1 MGWQM
6 TRTPS
11 GKCFVC
17 TGFLVIWSAITPPGA
32 VAQEF
37 DVASVKANKSG
48 VFASSLERS
57 GGQLTLR
64 NAPLREC
71 IELAYGIL
79 DKHYALSGP
88 GWLDSDRYD
97 IVAKA
102 SPTTP
107 REQLLLMLRSL
118 LADRFNLKVHR
129 EGRSVRVYA
138 LVVARGGSKMK
149 AASGVRSNF
158 TFGTGHVAASELS
171 MAEFADRLGG
181 PMFQLGIPVI
191 DSTGL
196 PGTFDFML
204 DWSSDDV
211 AVQPNAKP
219 SLFTAIEEQLG
230 LKLRP
235 AKSTIDIWIVDHA
248 ERVTVQN

>member
-1 MGWQM
+1 M
-6 TRTPS
+6 TRTTS
-11 GKCFVC
+11 GKRIVC
-17 TGFLVIWSAITPPGA
+17 AGFLVLWTAIAPSEA

-37 DVASVKANKSG
+37 DVASVKVDKSG

-64 NAPLREC
+64 NASLREC

-88 GWLDSDRYD
+88 TWLDSDRYD

-102 SPTTP
+102 SATTP
-107 REQLLLMLRSL
+107 REQLLLMLRRL
-118 LADRFNLKVHR
+118 LADRFDLKVHR
-129 EGRSVRVYA
+129 ERRRVRVYT
-138 LVVARGGSKMK
+138 LVVARGGPKMK
-149 AASGVRSNF
+149 AASGVDSNF
-158 TFGTGHVAASELS
+158 TFGAGHVTASEIS
-171 MAEFADRLGG
+171 MAEFADRLAG
-181 PMFQLGIPVI
+181 PVFQLSIPVI

-196 PGTFDFML
+196 PGTFDFSL
-204 DWSSDDV
+204 DWSSGDA
-211 AVQPNAKP
+211 AVEAIARP

-235 AKSTIDIWIVDHA
+235 AKSMIDIWVVDHV
-248 ERVTVQN
+248 ERVAVEN

>member
-1 MGWQM
+1 ML
-6 TRTPS
+6 RKPLS
-11 GKCFVC
+11 KSFVC
-17 TGFLVIWSAITPPGA
+17 TGFLVLWSAFTPPEA

-37 DVASVKANKSG
+37 DVASAKANKSE

-88 GWLDSDRYD
+88 NWLDSDRYD

-102 SPTTP
+102 SATTP
-107 REQLLLMLRSL
+107 REQLLLMLRTL
-118 LADRFNLKVHR
+118 LADRFKLKVHR
-129 EGRSVRVYA
+129 ESRLVRVYE
-138 LVVARGGSKMK
+138 LVVAPGGSKMK

-181 PMFQLGIPVI
+181 PVFQLGIPVI

-196 PGTFDFML
+196 TGTFDFAL
-204 DWSSDDV
+204 NWLSDDA
-211 AVQPNAKP
+211 AVDANAKP
-219 SLFTAIEEQLG
+219 SLFTAIQEQLG
-230 LKLRP
+230 LKLRTT
-235 AKSTIDIWIVDHA
+235 KSMIDIWVVDRA
-248 ERVTVQN
+248 ERLAVEN